1 MKRVNITTKDNPFNP
16 FDNFVEWFLYDTEK
30 GYFTSSKI
38 ARLTKQ
44 KEYMTEEEES
54 KALEEAID
62 RLIEI
67 DPLDIYI
74 KLERDDD
81 KGEG

>member
-44 KEYMTEEEES
+44 EEYMTEEEES

-67 DPLDIYI
+67 DPLNIYI
-74 KLERDDD
+74 KIERDDD

>member
-44 KEYMTEEEES
+44 EEYITEEEES

-67 DPLDIYI
+67 DPLNIYI
-74 KLERDDD
+74 KIERDDD